1 MWFSYILVKIEDILG
16 EEILKKTIEG
26 ILAKYLI
33 EDILVKMSVHQ
44 ALEYLDNLEGSSD
57 WYSRDES
64 SEDDFVSRTKLC
76 FGFSKR

>member
-1 MWFSYILVKIEDILG
+1 
-16 EEILKKTIEG
+16 
-26 ILAKYLI
+26 
-33 EDILVKMSVHQ
+33 MSVHQ

-57 WYSRDES
+57 WYPRDES